1 MAAEAASI
9 PNGEKSVIRSRPGV
23 TGELEEH
30 VELGCLEMFVA
41 QRSQQSRMIPSFFSQ
56 FEKLFKERI
65 FILLI
70 VHGARIYVMVSIIV
84 NKTENVR
91 AFMKNL
97 NVERCMECA
106 RAKKQEIFKVCEL

>member
-1 MAAEAASI
+1 
-9 PNGEKSVIRSRPGV
+9 
-23 TGELEEH
+23 
-30 VELGCLEMFVA
+30 
-41 QRSQQSRMIPSFFSQ
+41 
-56 FEKLFKERI
+56 
-65 FILLI
+65 
-70 VHGARIYVMVSIIV
+70 MVSIIV